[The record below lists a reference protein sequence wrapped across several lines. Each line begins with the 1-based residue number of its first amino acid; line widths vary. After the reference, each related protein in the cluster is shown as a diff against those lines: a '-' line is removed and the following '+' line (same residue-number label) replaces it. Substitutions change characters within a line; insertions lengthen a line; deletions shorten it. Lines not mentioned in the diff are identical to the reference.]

1 MMPKQGTFW
10 TRWRVTL
17 GYPLAAACLWGARP
31 TPKSLVIGACIAI
44 LGLAIRGYA
53 AGYLY
58 KGEGVATSGPY
69 AYTRN
74 PLYLGSIVLAAGVI
88 VATWSWVASGRVA
101 ACIGMLYPA
110 VRRREGVELRARTGD
125 ALQRYALQ
133 VRQLWPSFRP
143 NVSSEKRFS
152 WAQYKRNRESEAA
165 IGLLVALALLAV
177 RMWLR
182 WR

>member
-58 KGEGVATSGPY
+58 KGEGLATSGPY

-88 VATWSWVASGRVA
+88 VATWSWVASGMVA
-101 ACIGMLYPA
+101 AYIGMFYPA
-110 VRRREGVELRARTGD
+110 VMRREEVELRARYGE
-125 ALQRYALQ
+125 AFERYALQ
-133 VRQLWPSFRP
+133 VPQLWPSFRP
-143 NVSSEKRFS
+143 KVSSEKRFS
-152 WAQYKRNRESEAA
+152 WAQYKRNREYEAA